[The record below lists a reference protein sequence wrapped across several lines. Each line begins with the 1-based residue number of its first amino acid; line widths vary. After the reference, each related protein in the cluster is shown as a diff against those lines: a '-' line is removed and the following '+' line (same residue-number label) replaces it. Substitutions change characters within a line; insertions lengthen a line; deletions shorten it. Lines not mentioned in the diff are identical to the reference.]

1 MQWGVSDQR
10 NPTGFCTLS
19 IPTDKSYHFDRGCR
33 MRNEIPHTAYPF
45 LSLVSEKYPGNPSVF
60 ALPAW
65 KSADLPFPVYLAF

>member
-1 MQWGVSDQR
+1 
-10 NPTGFCTLS
+10 
-19 IPTDKSYHFDRGCR
+19 
-33 MRNEIPHTAYPF
+33 MRNEIRHTAYPF